1 MISRM
6 SWTQFLRAICC
17 ALASHAILAAP
28 LRAQATT
35 APAEEK
41 QQGLFTGSD
50 GAFDISNFL
59 STRTGFLPLAV
70 PITEPAV
77 GYGLGIG
84 LTFFHE
90 KPPVVQGPAGQ
101 TRTILPSTTVLVG
114 ATTENETWAAGVG
127 HLHVWDA
134 GRIRY
139 LGAAGF
145 ASLNL
150 DWFGRS
156 DALNGRSI
164 SYTNEVFFVQQQVT
178 FQLGESNFYIGPY
191 HRFFSTDSAFAF
203 TTLDSGISDRDLDS
217 NTSGL
222 GIELIYDSRDQPFSP
237 NRGNRASL
245 GYSQQAEWLGGDY
258 NYGKLLAYWITYVPL
273 RDNLVLALHADGA
286 FNIGDAPY
294 YDLPMIMTRGIPIG
308 RFMDNNAVLAEAE
321 LRWDLTRRWSL
332 IGFGGVG
339 RVGDS
344 LDDLLD
350 ADNQPAAGAG
360 FRYLI
365 AEEYGLRMG
374 VDVAYGDDDWAIYI
388 GAGTGWLRL

>member
-1 MISRM
+1 M
-6 SWTQFLRAICC
+6 SSIRLVTCVTG
-17 ALASHAILAAP
+17 ALTSYATMTAHLP
-28 LRAQATT
+28 AQTT
-35 APAEEK
+35 APTDAK
-41 QQGLFTGSD
+41 PTGMFTGSD

-77 GYGLGIG
+77 GYGLGVG

-90 KPPVVQGPAGQ
+90 RPPVVPGPGGQ
-101 TRTILPSTTVLVG
+101 TRTILPTSTILVG

-139 LGAAGF
+139 LGGAGF

-164 SYTNEVFFVQQQVT
+164 SYNNELFFLQQQVT
-178 FQLGESNFYIGPY
+178 FQLGDSNVFVGPY
-191 HRFFSTDSAFAF
+191 HRFFSTHSDFAF
-203 TTLDSGISDRDLDS
+203 TTLDSGIPSAELDS
-217 NTSGL
+217 NTSGV
-222 GIELIYDSRDQPFSP
+222 GVELIYDSRDQPFSP
-237 NRGNRASL
+237 TRGIRASL
-245 GYSQQAEWLGGDY
+245 GYSHQAEWLGGDF
-258 NYGKLLAYWITYVPL
+258 NYGKLLAYGITYLPL
-273 RDNLVLALHADGA
+273 RDDLVLALHVDGA

-294 YDLPMIMTRGIPIG
+294 YDLPMIVTRGIPIG
-308 RFMDNNAVLAEAE
+308 RFVDNNAVLAEAE
-321 LRWDLTRRWSL
+321 LRWDLSRRWSL
-332 IGFGGVG
+332 VGFGGVG
-339 RVGDS
+339 RVADS
-344 LDDLLD
+344 LDELLD
-350 ADNQPAAGAG
+350 ADDHPAGGAG

-365 AEEYGLRMG
+365 AEQYGLRLG

-388 GAGTGWLRL
+388 GVGTGWLRP